1 MFFHIV
7 VEMSNSKAAGSRVN
21 YSVPR
26 SVADFNQCVEL
37 VLGARR
43 RGGLE
48 SVINRVRGT
57 EDGLQTE
64 FSAIGLSAQRP

>member
-37 VLGARR
+37 VLRARR

-48 SVINRVRGT
+48 SVMNRVRGT